1 VRNVRFD
8 WRWIVAIGVIAVLA
22 AGDSIPWPIAAL
34 VAGASGGY
42 LLVVGW
48 QAWVRSGGPPSRG
61 RVTYWRGQRIEAAP
75 AARRGPALPRWSDIG
90 PAAPY
95 LIFGG
100 VLVLVAVTIALR
112 ALGL

>member
-1 VRNVRFD
+1 MSNVRFD
-8 WRWIVAIGVIAVLA
+8 WRWVVAIVVVAVLA
-22 AGDSIPWPIAAL
+22 NAGRLPWYIPTLA
-34 VAGASGGY
+34 AGASGVW
-42 LLVVGW
+42 LLVLGW

-75 AARRGPALPRWSDIG
+75 TRSGPALPRWSDIG

-100 VLVLVAVTIALR
+100 ILVLVAFTIALR
-112 ALGL
+112 AFGL